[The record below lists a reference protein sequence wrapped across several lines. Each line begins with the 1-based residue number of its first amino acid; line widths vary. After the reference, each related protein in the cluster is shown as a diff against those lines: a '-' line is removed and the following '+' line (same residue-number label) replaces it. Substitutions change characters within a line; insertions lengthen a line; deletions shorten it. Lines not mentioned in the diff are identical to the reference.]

1 MPASRPMP
9 SPGRRD
15 YSAAMQRPLS
25 PWVSL
30 AWDLGP
36 SVVLFLVGVLTMDT
50 RDPREPLA
58 YFLVAAPLAFRRVS
72 PLGVLAAVSL
82 FAVLTSIDISAPW
95 VDVAAVAFASFTAG
109 ESATDGRSR
118 RSP

>member
-1 MPASRPMP
+1 
-9 SPGRRD
+9 
-15 YSAAMQRPLS
+15 MQRPLS